1 MTGTNHENR
10 RMPVFSGG
18 GRRKL
23 FRVATLLVAVV
34 LAWLA
39 FRPSTGM
46 DAGLPW
52 DKANHAAS
60 FVVLTVLTGC
70 GWPGVGAGRMA
81 LIMLAAGTGIELVQG
96 LPAVGRDA
104 DVWDVVADMAG
115 AATGWAALT
124 IGGLRRR
131 LGGPGT

>member
-1 MTGTNHENR
+1 MTGTNHENL
-10 RMPVFSGG
+10 RMPVLSVEA
-18 GRRKL
+18 RRRL
-23 FRVATLLVAVV
+23 FQASTLAVAVV

-39 FRPSTGM
+39 FRPSSGV

-60 FVVLTVLTGC
+60 FLVLTVLTGC
-70 GWPGVGAGRMA
+70 GWPRTGLVRMG
-81 LIMLAAGTGIELVQG
+81 LIMLAAGTGIELIQG

-115 AATGWAALT
+115 AVAGWAALT
-124 IGGLRRR
+124 TGGLRRR
-131 LGGPGT
+131 ISL